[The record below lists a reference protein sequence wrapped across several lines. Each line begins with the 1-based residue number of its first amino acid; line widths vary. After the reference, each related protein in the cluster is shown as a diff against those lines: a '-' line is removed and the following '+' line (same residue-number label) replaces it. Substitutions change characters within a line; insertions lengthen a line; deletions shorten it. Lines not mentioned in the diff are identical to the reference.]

1 MPMASEQAERTAIRA
16 AADRLLAGTPL
27 RSTGELTVVQLAAEA
42 GVKRWL
48 LTHKHRDLTEQFQ
61 ARAKARGGD
70 PPQVQK
76 LKARLQALD
85 ERYAAVK
92 AENAKLQALVDHY
105 ATVINELSFDHE
117 KLKSAYEQLL
127 VERNSLLTN
136 VRNISDRPKHARS
149 RS

>member
-1 MPMASEQAERTAIRA
+1 MSSEQAERAAIQA

-48 LTHKHRDLTEQFQ
+48 LTHKHRDLAEEFQ

-70 PPQVQK
+70 PPQVQR
-76 LKARLQALD
+76 LKARLHGLE
-85 ERYAAVK
+85 ERHAAVK
-92 AENAKLQALVDHY
+92 AENAELRALIEHY

-117 KLKSAYEQLL
+117 KLKGAYEKLL
-127 VERNSLLTN
+127 VERNSLLAN
-136 VRNISDRPKHARS
+136 VRNISDRPQQARS